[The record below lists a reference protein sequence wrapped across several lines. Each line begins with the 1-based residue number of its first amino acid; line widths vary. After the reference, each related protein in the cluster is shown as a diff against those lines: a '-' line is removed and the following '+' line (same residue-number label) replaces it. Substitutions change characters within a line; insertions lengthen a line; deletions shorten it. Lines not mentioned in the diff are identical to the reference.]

1 MKTHQRI
8 YLIVILFIMSFS
20 CRKTENVE
28 PESSTAITSLT
39 GKWKL
44 IEILRGDII
53 DRPCGINTPTREITI
68 EFTANP
74 SGTSNLLSLNGQST
88 VNDYSA
94 AYEADSKGNIKIST
108 VGGTKRG
115 GSPEM
120 MQCENNYYTLLAES
134 QEYKILE
141 IQTNPVKTILQLG
154 VFRDNPKDKGSY
166 LIFEKN

>member
-8 YLIVILFIMSFS
+8 YLVVILFILSFS
-20 CRKTENVE
+20 CKNTETVE
-28 PESSTAITSLT
+28 PPTAIATLT

-53 DRPCGINTPTREITI
+53 DKPCGINTPTRDITI

-94 AYEADSKGNIKIST
+94 GYEADSKGIIKIST
-108 VGGTKRG
+108 VGGTKRA
-115 GSPEM
+115 GSAEM
-120 MQCENNYYTLLAES
+120 MQCENNYYTLLTES
-134 QEYKILE
+134 QEYRI
-141 IQTNPVKTILQLG
+141 IQIETIPVKTVLELG
-154 VFRDNPKDKGSY
+154 VFRNSPKDKGSY